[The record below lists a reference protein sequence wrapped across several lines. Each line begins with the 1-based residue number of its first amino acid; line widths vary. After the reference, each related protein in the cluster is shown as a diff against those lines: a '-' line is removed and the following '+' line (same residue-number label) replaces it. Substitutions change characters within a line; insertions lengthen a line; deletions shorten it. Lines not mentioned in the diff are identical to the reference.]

1 MRHVWITGAGRGIG
15 AAIALAFAREGA
27 TLSLSGRNLATLNLQ
42 KQILE
47 QACPGVKVHVS
58 VMDLVDAASV
68 TAAYQANHHALGPVD
83 VLINNAGQA
92 LSQPFAKT
100 DMTLWHQ
107 MLNVNL
113 TGTYLC
119 IQATL
124 PDLRTP
130 QPQRSGT
137 LVRLVGMTLEA
148 RGVMAPLGA
157 CCEVVGQTGHRV
169 EAEVVGFND
178 KVLFL
183 MPFTEPTGVG
193 PGDMVRV
200 LSNSSLVKLGPEL
213 LGRVIDGRCQPLDGK
228 PDPGC
233 KELLSLLG
241 RPINPME
248 RGPINKILDVGVK
261 AINGVLT
268 LGRGQR
274 LGLVAG
280 SGVGKSVLLGMLTRF
295 TKADVVVIGLIGER
309 GREVQAFI
317 QESLGEEGLAK
328 SVVVA
333 APANVSPVL
342 RLKAT
347 HLTHVIAEYFR
358 DQGKDVLML
367 CDSLT
372 RVAHAQR
379 EIGLAIGEPPTA
391 KGYPPSV
398 FALLPN
404 LIERGG
410 VGRHGHGS
418 ITAIYTVLAEG
429 DDAADPIVDIA
440 RASLDG
446 QVMLSRK
453 LADSAHY
460 PAIDLTGS
468 ISRLMQS
475 LLSNEDLKSANK
487 LRRLWSIY
495 QQNVDLVQ
503 VGAYENGSNPELDE
517 AIRLNDRIVSFLRQD
532 MHISQDYETT
542 RQQLRELLSQ

>member
-1 MRHVWITGAGRGIG
+1 MID
-15 AAIALAFAREGA
+15 FADAVEQ
-27 TLSLSGRNLATLNLQ
+27 SLSG
-42 KQILE
+42 
-47 QACPGVKVHVS
+47 
-58 VMDLVDAASV
+58 
-68 TAAYQANHHALGPVD
+68 
-83 VLINNAGQA
+83 
-92 LSQPFAKT
+92 
-100 DMTLWHQ
+100 
-107 MLNVNL
+107 
-113 TGTYLC
+113 
-119 IQATL
+119 
-124 PDLRTP
+124 LRTP

-157 CCEVVGQTGHRV
+157 CCEVVGRHGHRV

-183 MPFTEPTGVG
+183 MPFTEPAGVG

-200 LSNSSLVKLGPEL
+200 VSNSSLVSLGPEL

-228 PDPGC
+228 PAPVC
-233 KELLSLLG
+233 KDLLSLLG

-248 RGPINKILDVGVK
+248 RGSINKILDVGVK
-261 AINGVLT
+261 AINGILT

-274 LGLVAG
+274 LGLIAG

-295 TKADVVVIGLIGER
+295 TKADIVVIGLIGER

-328 SVVVA
+328 SVVIA

-398 FALLPN
+398 FGLLPN

-468 ISRLMQS
+468 ISRLMQT
-475 LLSNEDLKSANK
+475 LLSSEDLKLSNK
-487 LRRLWSIY
+487 LRRLWSLY
-495 QQNVDLVQ
+495 QQNVDLIQ

-517 AIRLNDRIVSFLRQD
+517 AIRLNDRIVNFLRQD
-532 MHISQDYETT
+532 MHISQDYEVT
-542 RQQLRELLSQ
+542 RSQLRDLLSQS

>member
-1 MRHVWITGAGRGIG
+1 MD
-15 AAIALAFAREGA
+15 FADEVEQ
-27 TLSLSGRNLATLNLQ
+27 SLSG
-42 KQILE
+42 
-47 QACPGVKVHVS
+47 
-58 VMDLVDAASV
+58 
-68 TAAYQANHHALGPVD
+68 
-83 VLINNAGQA
+83 
-92 LSQPFAKT
+92 
-100 DMTLWHQ
+100 
-107 MLNVNL
+107 
-113 TGTYLC
+113 
-119 IQATL
+119 
-124 PDLRTP
+124 LRTP

-157 CCEVVGQTGHRV
+157 CCEVVGRHGHRV

-183 MPFTEPTGVG
+183 MPFTEPAGVG

-200 LSNSSLVKLGPEL
+200 VSNSSLVSLGPEL

-228 PDPGC
+228 PAPVC
-233 KELLSLLG
+233 KDLLSLLG

-261 AINGVLT
+261 AINGILT

-274 LGLVAG
+274 LGLIAG

-295 TKADVVVIGLIGER
+295 TKADIVVIGLIGER

-328 SVVVA
+328 SVVIA

-398 FALLPN
+398 FGLLPN

-468 ISRLMQS
+468 ISRLMQT
-475 LLSNEDLKSANK
+475 LLSSEDLKLSNK
-487 LRRLWSIY
+487 LRRLWSLY
-495 QQNVDLVQ
+495 QQNVDLIQ

-517 AIRLNDRIVSFLRQD
+517 AIRLNDRIVNFLRQD
-532 MHISQDYETT
+532 MHISQDYEVT
-542 RQQLRELLSQ
+542 RTQLRELLNQS

>member
-1 MRHVWITGAGRGIG
+1 MMNF
-15 AAIALAFAREGA
+15 AADID
-27 TLSLSGRNLATLNLQ
+27 
-42 KQILE
+42 
-47 QACPGVKVHVS
+47 S
-58 VMDLVDAASV
+58 V
-68 TAAYQANHHALGPVD
+68 
-83 VLINNAGQA
+83 
-92 LSQPFAKT
+92 
-100 DMTLWHQ
+100 
-107 MLNVNL
+107 
-113 TGTYLC
+113 
-119 IQATL
+119 L
-124 PDLRTP
+124 PHLRTP

-157 CCEVVGQTGHRV
+157 CCEVVGRHGHRV

-178 KVLFL
+178 KILFL

-200 LSNSSLVKLGPEL
+200 ISNSSLVSLGPEL

-228 PDPGC
+228 PPPEC

-274 LGLVAG
+274 LGLIAG

-328 SVVVA
+328 SVVIA

-398 FALLPN
+398 FGLLPN

-410 VGRHGHGS
+410 VGRHGYGS

-475 LLSNEDLKSANK
+475 LLSSEDLKSANK

-503 VGAYENGSNPELDE
+503 VGAYEHGSNPELDE
-517 AIRLNDRIVSFLRQD
+517 AIRLNDRIVGFLRQD
-532 MHISQDYETT
+532 MHISQDYDTT
-542 RQQLRELLSQ
+542 RQQLRELLNQN

>member
-1 MRHVWITGAGRGIG
+1 MTDF
-15 AAIALAFAREGA
+15 ALEVEQ
-27 TLSLSGRNLATLNLQ
+27 SLSG
-42 KQILE
+42 
-47 QACPGVKVHVS
+47 
-58 VMDLVDAASV
+58 
-68 TAAYQANHHALGPVD
+68 
-83 VLINNAGQA
+83 
-92 LSQPFAKT
+92 
-100 DMTLWHQ
+100 
-107 MLNVNL
+107 
-113 TGTYLC
+113 
-119 IQATL
+119 
-124 PDLRTP
+124 LRTP

-157 CCEVVGQTGHRV
+157 CCEVVGRHGHRV

-183 MPFTEPTGVG
+183 MPFTEPAGVG

-200 LSNSSLVKLGPEL
+200 VSNSSLVSLGPEL

-228 PDPGC
+228 PAPVC
-233 KELLSLLG
+233 KDLLSLLG

-261 AINGVLT
+261 AINGILT

-274 LGLVAG
+274 LGLIAG

-295 TKADVVVIGLIGER
+295 TKADIVVIGLIGER

-328 SVVVA
+328 SVVIA

-398 FALLPN
+398 FGLLPN

-468 ISRLMQS
+468 ISRLMQT
-475 LLSNEDLKSANK
+475 LLSSEDLKSANK
-487 LRRLWSIY
+487 LRRLWSLY
-495 QQNVDLVQ
+495 QQNVDLIQ
-503 VGAYENGSNPELDE
+503 VGAYEHGSNLELDE
-517 AIRLNDRIVSFLRQD
+517 AIRLHDRIVNFLRQD
-532 MHISQDYETT
+532 MHISQDYEVT
-542 RQQLRELLSQ
+542 RAQLRDLLNQ

>member
-1 MRHVWITGAGRGIG
+1 MIDFAG
-15 AAIALAFAREGA
+15 EVDQ
-27 TLSLSGRNLATLNLQ
+27 SLSG
-42 KQILE
+42 
-47 QACPGVKVHVS
+47 
-58 VMDLVDAASV
+58 
-68 TAAYQANHHALGPVD
+68 
-83 VLINNAGQA
+83 
-92 LSQPFAKT
+92 
-100 DMTLWHQ
+100 
-107 MLNVNL
+107 
-113 TGTYLC
+113 
-119 IQATL
+119 
-124 PDLRTP
+124 LRTP

-157 CCEVVGQTGHRV
+157 CCEVVGRHGHRV

-183 MPFTEPTGVG
+183 MPFTEPAGVG

-200 LSNSSLVKLGPEL
+200 VSNSSLVSLGPEL

-228 PDPGC
+228 PAPVC
-233 KELLSLLG
+233 KDLLSLLG

-261 AINGVLT
+261 AINGILT

-274 LGLVAG
+274 LGLIAG

-328 SVVVA
+328 SVVIA

-398 FALLPN
+398 FGLLPN

-468 ISRLMQS
+468 ISRLMQT
-475 LLSNEDLKSANK
+475 LLSSEDLKLSNK
-487 LRRLWSIY
+487 LRRLWSLY
-495 QQNVDLVQ
+495 QQNVDLIQ

-517 AIRLNDRIVSFLRQD
+517 AIRLHDRIVNFLRQD
-532 MHISQDYETT
+532 MHISEDYDVT
-542 RQQLRELLSQ
+542 RAQLRALLNQ

>member
-1 MRHVWITGAGRGIG
+1 MVDF
-15 AAIALAFAREGA
+15 AADI
-27 TLSLSGRNLATLNLQ
+27 
-42 KQILE
+42 
-47 QACPGVKVHVS
+47 
-58 VMDLVDAASV
+58 DA
-68 TAAYQANHHALGPVD
+68 
-83 VLINNAGQA
+83 VLPQ
-92 LSQPFAKT
+92 
-100 DMTLWHQ
+100 
-107 MLNVNL
+107 
-113 TGTYLC
+113 
-119 IQATL
+119 
-124 PDLRTP
+124 LRTP
-130 QPQRSGT
+130 QPLRSGT

-157 CCEVVGQTGHRV
+157 CCEVVGRHGHRV

-178 KVLFL
+178 KILFL
-183 MPFTEPTGVG
+183 MPFTEPAGVG

-200 LSNSSLVKLGPEL
+200 ISNSSLVSLGPEL

-228 PDPGC
+228 PPPEC

-268 LGRGQR
+268 LGRGQL
-274 LGLVAG
+274 LGLIAG

-328 SVVVA
+328 SVVIA

-358 DQGKDVLML
+358 DKGMDVLML

-398 FALLPN
+398 FGLLPN

-475 LLSNEDLKSANK
+475 LLSSEDLKSANK

-503 VGAYENGSNPELDE
+503 VGAYEHGSNPELDE
-517 AIRLNDRIVSFLRQD
+517 AIRLNDRIVAFLRQD
-532 MHISQDYETT
+532 MHISQDYDTT
-542 RQQLRELLSQ
+542 RLQLRELLNQT